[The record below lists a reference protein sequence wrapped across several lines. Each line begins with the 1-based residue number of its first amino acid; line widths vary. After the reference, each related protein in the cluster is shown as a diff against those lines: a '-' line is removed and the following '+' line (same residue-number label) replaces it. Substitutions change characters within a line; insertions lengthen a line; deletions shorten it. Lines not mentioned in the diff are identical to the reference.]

1 MLTKFLNCIISVCSK
16 TFRSTGR
23 IHVDGEAQ
31 LVGALGPGR
40 GDGEHAVSPR
50 RTTGDCNRCNVF
62 IEAPDEDNLVRL
74 NFTTIYGFTSSSSSA
89 LSDSLFTSLSLA
101 TSTASKHAVPN
112 AAATAPDAAS
122 PNHHPPQSSSTSSS
136 SSPSQNSQRH
146 RSPPSSPSS
155 SSSLSSSSSC
165 TPRVEIAEVESSGS
179 ERIIDTL
186 CHQRSNLHA
195 PQVFQSH
202 THLLKLTFE
211 WPSGHRR
218 IGFNLE
224 FSFAKKQGECCQY
237 ILSVYLCVVYVCIFT
252 CKTCSHRSENLPNAN
267 AHADVCAK
275 STSNFLV
282 LWVVT
287 RKPYD
292 ECDFYQEILSRSCLL
307 LHANQALHNVMV

>member
-40 GDGEHAVSPR
+40 GDGEHAVSPP

-74 NFTTIYGFTSSSSSA
+74 NFTTIYGFTSSSSSS
-89 LSDSLFTSLSLA
+89 LSDSLLTSLSLA

-282 LWVVT
+282 L
-287 RKPYD
+287 
-292 ECDFYQEILSRSCLL
+292 
-307 LHANQALHNVMV
+307 

>member
-1 MLTKFLNCIISVCSK
+1 MISVCSK

-31 LVGALGPGR
+31 LVGGSLGAGR
-40 GDGEHAVSPR
+40 GDRKHVVNPPH
-50 RTTGDCNRCNVF
+50 TTGGCNRCNVF

-74 NFTTIYGFTSSSSSA
+74 NFTSIYGFTSSSTQSSSS
-89 LSDSLFTSLSLA
+89 LSDSLLTSLSLA

-112 AAATAPDAAS
+112 AAATASDVAS
-122 PNHHPPQSSSTSSS
+122 PNHHPSPSSSTSSSSS

-146 RSPPSSPSS
+146 RSPSSSPSS
-155 SSSLSSSSSC
+155 LLSSSSSC

-186 CHQRSNLHA
+186 CHQRSNLQA

-224 FSFAKKQGECCQY
+224 FSFTKKQGEYCQF
-237 ILSVYLCVVYVCIFT
+237 IS
-252 CKTCSHRSENLPNAN
+252 LPPARTGN
-267 AHADVCAK
+267 V
-275 STSNFLV
+275 F
-282 LWVVT
+282 
-287 RKPYD
+287 
-292 ECDFYQEILSRSCLL
+292 SR
-307 LHANQALHNVMV
+307 V

>member
-31 LVGALGPGR
+31 LVVGALEPGR
-40 GDGEHAVSPR
+40 GDGEHAVSPP

-62 IEAPDEDNLVRL
+62 IEAPDEDNLVRV
-74 NFTTIYGFTSSSSSA
+74 NFTTIYGFTSSSSSS
-89 LSDSLFTSLSLA
+89 LSDSLLTSLSLA

-112 AAATAPDAAS
+112 AAATAPDATS

-155 SSSLSSSSSC
+155 SSSSSSSC

-237 ILSVYLCVVYVCIFT
+237 ILSVCLCVVYVCIFT
-252 CKTCSHRSENLPNAN
+252 CKICSHRSENLPNAN

-287 RKPYD
+287 GKPFD